1 MKVKNKTKWIGASA
15 ACIMALGG
23 TSSVAMAG
31 TTSNMWPV
39 KPAPVTA
46 NAAINL
52 RVSLDNLLAQH
63 AVLAIEAMEAGY
75 DNAPDYHDWVNLLN
89 QNTDALS
96 NAIASIYGAQ
106 AGQEFK
112 SMWNAHIQ
120 DFVNYV
126 VATVKDDP
134 AGQQAALNAL
144 QQYEVNFAKFLASAN
159 PYLNEQAVQ
168 DGLRQH
174 VQELLTAFTDYVNK
188 DYTDMAQEL
197 VQAYNHMFMV
207 GDALAGAIVKQ
218 FPQKFGTASPD
229 TAAANLRVTLDQLLA
244 LHADLANLAMEAG
257 YSGAGDFQ
265 ALAGALGQNTDQL
278 SNAYGSVYGAQAG
291 AEYKQFWTDHIND
304 FVNYVVATAKNDAS
318 GRQQAVNALED
329 YKVHFAEFLASENPN
344 LSVQTLENGL
354 ETHIDELLATF
365 NDYVNQDYADSA
377 SEFAMSYNHMF
388 MTGDALA
395 AAIVSQ
401 YPTKFESA
409 SDTWTWTGISLEV
422 NGQAWKMPLGV
433 WGVNPA
439 TNQSEQYVPIWYV
452 MQVLD
457 KLNIHNSWNGHE
469 WMIQTSGSYNW
480 NSKFSGGYITLDIN
494 GQVVGM
500 ANGTVLVDP
509 YSHKP
514 TTFMAMSD
522 VAKILNDLG
531 LKYTWGGS
539 TLNIMTSM

>member
-1 MKVKNKTKWIGASA
+1 VNMKNKTKWLGASA
-15 ACIMALGG
+15 ACMIALGG
-23 TSSVAMAG
+23 MSSVAMAG

-52 RVSLDNLLAQH
+52 RVNLDNLLAQH

-75 DNAPDYHDWVNLLN
+75 DNAPDYQAVVGELN
-89 QNTDALS
+89 QNTQDLT
-96 NAIASIYGAQ
+96 NAIASVYGPQ
-106 AGQEFK
+106 AGAAFNK
-112 SMWNAHIQ
+112 MWSAHIGF
-120 DFVNYV
+120 FVDYV
-126 VATVKDDP
+126 EATLKGDS
-134 AGQQAALNAL
+134 AGQQQALNNL
-144 QQYEVNFAKFLASAN
+144 EQYKEQFAHFLASAN
-159 PYLNEQAVQ
+159 PNLNANVVAQ
-168 DGLRQH
+168 GLQEH
-174 VQELLTAFTDYVNK
+174 VNELLTAFNDYVNK
-188 DYTDMAQEL
+188 DYTDSAKEL
-197 VQAYNHMFMV
+197 VMAYNHMFMV
-207 GDALAGAIVKQ
+207 GDALSAAIVKQ
-218 FPQKFGTASPD
+218 FPQKFGEVSTD
-229 TAAANLRVTLDQLLA
+229 TPAANLRVTLDQLLA

-257 YSGAGDFQ
+257 YEGAPDFQ
-265 ALAGALGQNTDQL
+265 AIADVLNQNTADL
-278 SNAYGSVYGAQAG
+278 SNAIASVYGPQAG
-291 AEYKQFWTDHIND
+291 AEFQKMWAAHIGFFVDYVNAVVKEDASAKQQALNNLAHYKVQFANFLASANPNLNATVLAVGLQTHVNELLGTFND
-304 FVNYVVATAKNDAS
+304 FVNK
-318 GRQQAVNALED
+318 D
-329 YKVHFAEFLASENPN
+329 YTDSE
-344 LSVQTLENGL
+344 SMFE
-354 ETHIDELLATF
+354 E
-365 NDYVNQDYADSA
+365 
-377 SEFAMSYNHMF
+377 SYNHMF
-388 MTGDALA
+388 MTGDALS
-395 AAIVSQ
+395 AAIVKQ
-401 YPTKFESA
+401 FPTKFESA

-469 WMIQTSGSYNW
+469 WMIQTSGTYNW

-494 GQVVGM
+494 GQVAGM

>member
-1 MKVKNKTKWIGASA
+1 MKNKTKWLGASA
-15 ACIMALGG
+15 ACMIALGG

-39 KPAPVTA
+39 KPTPATS

-52 RVSLDNLLAQH
+52 RVSLDNLLGQH

-75 DNAPDYHDWVNLLN
+75 DNAPDYSAWVNVLN

-96 NAIASIYGAQ
+96 NAIASVYGAS
-106 AGQEFK
+106 AGAQFK
-112 SMWNAHIQ
+112 SLWQSHIQ

-134 AGQQAALNAL
+134 NGQQAALNAL
-144 QQYEVNFAKFLASAN
+144 QAYEKSFAQFLASAN
-159 PYLNEQAVQ
+159 PYLNEATVQA
-168 DGLRQH
+168 GLQEH

-197 VQAYNHMFMV
+197 VKAYNHMFMV

-218 FPQKFGTASPD
+218 FPQKFGMASPN
-229 TAAANLRVTLDQLLA
+229 TPAANLVVALDQLLA

-265 ALAGALGQNTDQL
+265 ALAGVLNQNTTDL
-278 SNAYGSVYGAQAG
+278 SNTYASVYGQQAG
-291 AEYKQFWTDHIND
+291 SEFEKFWAGHIQD
-304 FVNYVVATAKNDAS
+304 FVNYVVATAKNDSS
-318 GRQQAVNALED
+318 GQQAALQALEQ
-329 YKVHFAEFLASENPN
+329 YKVGFSEFLNSEDPYVN
-344 LSVQTLENGL
+344 VQQQENGL
-354 ETHIDELLATF
+354 ETHIEELLATF
-365 NDYVNQDYADSA
+365 NDYVKQDYTDSA
-377 SEFAMSYNHMF
+377 NEFVMSYNHMF
-388 MTGDALA
+388 MAGAGLA
-395 AAIVSQ
+395 TSIVDQ
-401 YPTKFESA
+401 YPTKFVSS

-433 WGVNPA
+433 WGINSA

-480 NSKFSGGYITLDIN
+480 NSKFSGGYISLDIN
-494 GQVVGM
+494 GHVVGM